1 MYSCSLYLI
10 IAVPKSNLFGY
21 KSRIEEFRQNKL
33 KPFGATSTPLIFLVI
48 EKCFFPEELC
58 HLRFCPTDF
67 LLQFDDFFTFKSC
80 KKTRQI
86 TAFITWNSLIGKR
99 CFLPVE
105 LCHLC
110 FCPTDF
116 LQTHASGKPS
126 RASDWSQGSP
136 TFVQEEYF
144 ASLGGTNPL

>member
-1 MYSCSLYLI
+1 MGLH
-10 IAVPKSNLFGY
+10 
-21 KSRIEEFRQNKL
+21 
-33 KPFGATSTPLIFLVI
+33 TSTPLTFFGSNTVI
-48 EKCFFPEELC
+48 ENCVFLPVEVC
-58 HLRFCPTDF
+58 HLCFCSTDF
-67 LLQFDDFFTFKSC
+67 LLQFDDLITFKSF
-80 KKTRQI
+80 KKLVKSQH
-86 TAFITWNSLIGKR
+86 SLTKYVIGKI